1 MLESLTGNFT
11 RPSLTGGPLTA
22 PPTPDV
28 TRLLQAWRNGDPAAL
43 DRLVPLVYTE
53 LHRLAH
59 CHMLGERRAQPLQT
73 TALVNEAYLRLVKS
87 ERVRWQNRAHFYA
100 VSSQLM
106 RRILVD
112 EARSRG
118 SVKRGGDVVHLA
130 LDEALLVAP
139 EPEAD
144 LVPLDEALTKLEAV
158 DARKCRVVEMRYFGG
173 LSVEETAEALGVSPP
188 TIMRD
193 WAMAKL
199 FLLRELRRVEP
210 AGSV

>member
-1 MLESLTGNFT
+1 MA
-11 RPSLTGGPLTA
+11 A

-28 TRLLQAWRNGDPAAL
+28 TRLLQAWCDGDPAAL
-43 DRLVPLVYTE
+43 DQLVPLVYTE

-59 CHMLGERRAQPLQT
+59 RHMLGERHAEPLQT
-73 TALVNEAYLRLVKS
+73 TALVNEAYLRLVRS

-112 EARSRG
+112 AARSRG

-130 LDEALLVAP
+130 LDEAPLVSP
-139 EPEAD
+139 EPEPD
-144 LVPLDEALTKLEAV
+144 LVVLDEALTKLEAV
-158 DARKCRVVEMRYFGG
+158 DARKCRVVELRYFGG
-173 LSVEETAEALGVSPP
+173 LGVDETAEALGVSPQ
-188 TIMRD
+188 TVMRD

-199 FLLRELRRVEP
+199 FLLRELGR
-210 AGSV
+210 AGPTG